1 MTSDRPITIYS
12 IGFTKIS
19 AEQFFGS
26 LIKSGVKKIID
37 VRLKNISQLS
47 GFAKKKDLEYFLRA
61 LGNIGYVHMPIL
73 APTENMLRE
82 YREKGDWGKYEQR
95 FKELLEERKIENTL
109 KSSDLDNGCLLCTEE
124 TPLHCHRRL
133 VAEYLQRKWSN
144 VKITHLVHT

>member
-1 MTSDRPITIYS
+1 MTSDSPITIYS

-37 VRLKNISQLS
+37 VRLNNISQLS

-61 LGNIGYVHMPIL
+61 LGNISYVHMPLL

-82 YREKGDWGKYEQR
+82 YREKRDWEKYEQR
-95 FKELLEERKIENTL
+95 FKCLLEERKIEDKLNP
-109 KSSDLDNGCLLCTEE
+109 SELDKGCLLCAEE

-133 VAEYLQRKWSN
+133 VAEYLQRKWGN
-144 VKITHLVHT
+144 VKITHLVPT